1 MYIFFKPDP
10 STLYLLFNPP
20 HPSLPENT
28 DNITRA
34 VGQSETKFIKEM
46 KTFWT
51 IIPGFIC

>member
-46 KTFWT
+46 KTSWT